1 MFDEET
7 FDALRALH
15 VAFVEEGEVSLQVE
29 QQPLNTLQHLCIK
42 EVLMVGVAL
51 VITYASISMTMMLRK
66 KLRASS
72 ISRHPFR
79 IRIKS
84 IDEIV

>member
-15 VAFVEEGEVSLQVE
+15 VAFEEGEASLQVVE
-29 QQPLNTLQHLCIK
+29 QQLPLNPPRHLCIK

-51 VITYASISMTMMLRK
+51 VIVYASISLIRK
-66 KLRASS
+66 KRRSS

-79 IRIKS
+79 IRRKPIN
-84 IDEIV
+84 EIV

>member
-15 VAFVEEGEVSLQVE
+15 IAFVEEGEASLQVE
-29 QQPLNTLQHLCIK
+29 QQPLNTPRRLCIK
-42 EVLMVGVAL
+42 EALMAGVAL
-51 VITYASISMTMMLRK
+51 VIVYASISMMLRK
-66 KLRASS
+66 KRRASG

-79 IRIKS
+79 IRRKS

>member
-1 MFDEET
+1 MFNEET

-15 VAFVEEGEVSLQVE
+15 IAFVEEGEASLQVE
-29 QQPLNTLQHLCIK
+29 QQPLNTPRHLCIK
-42 EVLMVGVAL
+42 EALMVGVAL
-51 VITYASISMTMMLRK
+51 VIVYASISMMLRK
-66 KLRASS
+66 KRRASG

-79 IRIKS
+79 IRRKS

>member
-1 MFDEET
+1 MTMFDEET

-15 VAFVEEGEVSLQVE
+15 VAFEEGEVSLQVE
-29 QQPLNTLQHLCIK
+29 QQPLNTPRHLCIK
-42 EVLMVGVAL
+42 EALMVGVAL
-51 VITYASISMTMMLRK
+51 VIVYASISMMLRK
-66 KLRASS
+66 KRRASG

-79 IRIKS
+79 IRRKS

>member
-15 VAFVEEGEVSLQVE
+15 VAFEEGEASLHVE
-29 QQPLNTLQHLCIK
+29 QQPLNTPQHLCIK

-51 VITYASISMTMMLRK
+51 VIVYASISLIRK
-66 KLRASS
+66 KTG
-72 ISRHPFR
+72 SRHPFR
-79 IRIKS
+79 IRRKS
-84 IDEIV
+84 VDEIV

>member
-15 VAFVEEGEVSLQVE
+15 VAFEEGEEASLQVE
-29 QQPLNTLQHLCIK
+29 QQPLNTPRHLCIK
-42 EVLMVGVAL
+42 EVIMVGVAL
-51 VITYASISMTMMLRK
+51 VIVYASISMIRK
-66 KLRASS
+66 KRCSS

-79 IRIKS
+79 IRRKS